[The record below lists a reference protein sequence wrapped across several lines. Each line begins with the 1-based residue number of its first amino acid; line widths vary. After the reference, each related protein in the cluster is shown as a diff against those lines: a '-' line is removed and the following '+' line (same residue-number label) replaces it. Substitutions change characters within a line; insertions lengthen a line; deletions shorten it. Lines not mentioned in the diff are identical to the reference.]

1 MLSGEIELTLPLCA
15 RFERV
20 LDPLD
25 FVLSAWQPKPVLS
38 QRPKGTL
45 NSLHLEV
52 PGLIYRSGFLSE
64 FQESALMAIIDQGT
78 WNRELKRRVQ
88 HFGWRYNYKTRR
100 IDEELNLGPLPTW
113 AMSIATQRSA
123 SRRIAATRTRPGDR
137 KRVYRR
143 AGHQAGTSIRSALF
157 SRWIAMISL
166 LESWEMVFRRAPN
179 HMVAKVLQHGS
190 VTVMTG
196 DARYRWSHE
205 IPQRAV
211 EPDGSE
217 RARRVSVTFRKV
229 RLDKSASKA

>member
-1 MLSGEIELTLPLCA
+1 
-15 RFERV
+15 
-20 LDPLD
+20 
-25 FVLSAWQPKPVLS
+25 
-38 QRPKGTL
+38 
-45 NSLHLEV
+45 
-52 PGLIYRSGFLSE
+52 
-64 FQESALMAIIDQGT
+64 MAIIDQGT

-113 AMSIATQRSA
+113 AMSIATRLHQEGLLPHVPDQVIVNEYIGKQGI
-123 SRRIAATRTRPGDR
+123 SRHIDCQPCFEDG
-137 KRVYRR
+137 
-143 AGHQAGTSIRSALF
+143 
-157 SRWIAMISL
+157 IAMISL